1 MKPVLS
7 ENDRSQLEKRIAE
20 AERLTKTQIVLA
32 TVKRSDSY
40 VEIPWKAFALGTSV
54 TGLLVFSLDLSLV
67 ARINDGAVLISIVT
81 TLAIAAFVVLLTIL
95 FPGFARLFLSDNRAE
110 TETHQYAQS
119 LFLSRELFSTA
130 RRTGV
135 LLLISQFE
143 RKVVILPDK
152 GLSKHVSKD
161 DLKSIIELMKRPLAQ
176 SDFRRAMEI
185 ALDEFIRIIEPLSS
199 DEQTNNELS
208 NEIIIDKGL

>member
-199 DEQTNNELS
+199 DEQTDNELS